1 MRVFIAI
8 ELKDECKKYISSIMR
23 EVRDSF
29 DKHGTFVP
37 LDNFHITLEFLSER
51 DEDEIAII
59 KRVVKHLTG

>member
-1 MRVFIAI
+1 
-8 ELKDECKKYISSIMR
+8 MR

-37 LDNFHITLEFLSER
+37 LENFHITLEFLSER